1 MLLAIDAS
9 TNWASLALV
18 DGDIVRAT
26 RSWQIGQQHSVQ
38 IFGGIEQLL
47 ADGEARRNDITA
59 IGVAIG
65 PGSFNGVRVAVTVA
79 KTLAFVWDVPIV
91 GVPTLD
97 ALAQAQ
103 RRESDQDCAILAVLE
118 AGRDELYIGW
128 YNLRDNA
135 DVVVCEGDITIAGA
149 ADRRLLA
156 QVVLAGRPV
165 LITGELTQTHLSE
178 LAGIFEASQAIFAEP
193 LAAPDRAL
201 GVADIARYRLAQGQ
215 ADDRLALEP
224 AYVRRPNI
232 TASKRHIIPGNQQA
246 SAGNAS

>member
-1 MLLAIDAS
+1 VLLAIDAS

-18 DGDIVRAT
+18 DGDAVRAT

-38 IFGGIEQLL
+38 IFGEIEQLF
-47 ADGEARRNDITA
+47 AYGEAQRSDITA

-79 KTLAFVWDVPIV
+79 KTLAFVWNVPIA

-103 RRESDQDCAILAVLE
+103 RRESDEDCAILSVLE

-135 DVVVCEGDITIAGA
+135 DVVVREGDISIAGA
-149 ADRRLLA
+149 QERRLLP
-156 QVVLAGRPV
+156 QVVTAGRPL
-165 LITGELTQTHLSE
+165 LITGELTQAHRDE
-178 LAGIFEASQAIFAEP
+178 LAGIFAVSQARFAEP
-193 LAAPDRAL
+193 LASPDRAL
-201 GVADIARYRLAQGQ
+201 GVADIARYRLEHDQ
-215 ADDRLALEP
+215 ADNRLALEP

-246 SAGNAS
+246 PAGNAS

>member
-1 MLLAIDAS
+1 MLLAIDTS

-18 DGDIVRAT
+18 DDSEEIAVT
-26 RSWQIGQQHSVQ
+26 DWQIGQQHSVQ
-38 IFGGIEQLL
+38 IFDGIERLL
-47 ADGEARRNDITA
+47 ALGEAQRSDITA

-79 KTLAFVWDVPIV
+79 KMLAFVWNVPIA

-103 RRESDQDCAILAVLE
+103 RRESDEDCAILAVLE
-118 AGRDELYIGW
+118 AGRDELYICWYNLGW
-128 YNLRDNA
+128 DNLRDNA
-135 DVVVCEGDITIAGA
+135 GVVMRDGEITIVGA
-149 ADRRLLA
+149 AERRLLP
-156 QVVLAGRPV
+156 QVVPAGRSV
-165 LITGELTQTHLSE
+165 LMTGELTPAHRDE
-178 LAGIFEASQAIFAEP
+178 LAGIFAATPARFAEP

-201 GVADIARYRLAQGQ
+201 GVADIARHRLAQGQ

-232 TASKRHIIPGNQQA
+232 TASKRHIIPG
-246 SAGNAS
+246 S